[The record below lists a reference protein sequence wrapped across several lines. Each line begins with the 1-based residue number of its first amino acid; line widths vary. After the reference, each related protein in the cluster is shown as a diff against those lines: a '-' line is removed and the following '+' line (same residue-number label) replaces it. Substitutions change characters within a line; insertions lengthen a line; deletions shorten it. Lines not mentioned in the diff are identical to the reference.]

1 MTSRRT
7 ILGVLAAWLVMA
19 GGVTA
24 ADWPMF
30 RGGPALLGVAVGS
43 LPDKLQLLWRFK
55 TKEAIRSS
63 AAISGGRVYVGS
75 DDGGLYA
82 LDARTGKQVWVFRT
96 EDTVESS
103 PLLLDDAV
111 YTGASDGFVY
121 KLNAAGKV
129 LWKYETGD
137 KILAGVNWAPAAKGD
152 GKWIL
157 VGSYDSRVH
166 CIHAESG
173 DAVWTYE
180 SESYVNGA
188 PAVADGRVVF
198 GGCDAAI
205 HTVSL
210 KDGKKITSIDTGS
223 YIAASAAL
231 VGKLAFVGHYG
242 NEFVCAD
249 TTAGKI
255 MWTYKDKDEPFFSS
269 AAVTNDRV
277 VVGSRD
283 KRVHCLRRDTGKPIW
298 TFRTRGNVD
307 SSPVVVGDKV
317 VVGSDDGRLYALR
330 LDDGRRVWSFE
341 IGQPVIA
348 SPAVSDGMI
357 VVGSE
362 DGNVYAFGPGK

>member
-1 MTSRRT
+1 MTRRRT
-7 ILGVLAAWLVMA
+7 IRGFFAVWLAAA
-19 GGVTA
+19 GAVTA

-30 RGGPALLGVAVGS
+30 RGGPALRGVAPGS
-43 LPDKLQLLWRFK
+43 LADRLQLLWRFK
-55 TKEAIRSS
+55 TKDAIRSS
-63 AAISGGRVYVGS
+63 AAIGGGRVYVGS

-82 LDARTGKQVWVFRT
+82 LDARTGKQTWVFRT
-96 EDTVESS
+96 DDTVESS
-103 PLLLDDAV
+103 PLLLDGAV
-111 YTGASDGFVY
+111 YIGASDGFVY

-129 LWKYETGD
+129 QWKYETGD
-137 KILAGVNWAPAAKGD
+137 KILAGVNWAPAAQGG

-166 CIHAESG
+166 CL
-173 DAVWTYE
+173 DASTGEVVWTYQ

-188 PAVADGRVVF
+188 PAVDAGRVVF

-249 TTAGKI
+249 TSAGKI
-255 MWTYKDKDEPFFSS
+255 VWTYKDKDEPFFAS
-269 AAVTNDRV
+269 AAVTDDRV

-283 KRVHCLRRDTGKPIW
+283 KRVHCLRRDTGKPVW

-307 SSPVVVGDKV
+307 SSPVVVGGKV
-317 VVGSDDGRLYALR
+317 VVGSDDGRLYILR

-341 IGQPVIA
+341 VGQPIIA
-348 SPAVSDGMI
+348 SPAVSDGMV

-362 DGNVYAFGPGK
+362 DGNVYTFGPGK